1 MRFILYSV
9 EPKVVF
15 STNLLSDCITQCIE
29 EVLKYLLVLQAMT
42 FEHFLTSQL
51 FNKLIHVLWCS
62 DMNMTVFFP
71 PSSDYTANGRQ
82 DRELVYCASG
92 YAVLPVSIT

>member
-1 MRFILYSV
+1 
-9 EPKVVF
+9 
-15 STNLLSDCITQCIE
+15 
-29 EVLKYLLVLQAMT
+29 
-42 FEHFLTSQL
+42 
-51 FNKLIHVLWCS
+51 
-62 DMNMTVFFP
+62 MTVFFP